1 MIRALEDLILKGV
14 IKVSSL
20 ASESYKKFNS
30 YLLILSPV
38 LEFLEFA
45 QGQEDCRTKWL
56 AAEKELQVMQSRIN
70 DAKKETSKLELLN
83 HHVTMLLK
91 DEVRVRSSLQEDIRQ
106 FVSCILIGL

>member
-20 ASESYKKFNS
+20 ASESYKKFIS
-30 YLLILSPV
+30 YLLILSSV

-45 QGQEDCRTKWL
+45 LGQEDCRTKWL

-91 DEVRVRSSLQEDIRQ
+91 DEVRVRSALQEDIRQ